1 MLTPYTNRPKV
12 TQTDILNGYVTRY
25 FVRNVSTKLITE
37 VDKKQYEAF
46 KLNALYETV
55 NFPWIITGFA
65 NNIISTDGQIIYGAK
80 HKNAVTICF
89 YERRMTGLTRLFGG
103 LSCPPVNI
111 NPKLLEYFQGTMN
124 REPATPTNEPKY
136 TSTLGGSIG
145 FGRTFGREIVPTPTP
160 APPTSSIT
168 YTALDIASGELSY
181 YLLRSDN
188 SLWSWGYNGNGELGT
203 GSFVDILTPTQVSG
217 SWSQISAAAYGLL
230 AVKTDNTLWGTGN
243 NNDGQLGL
251 GDTIDRD
258 VMTQISGSDWDK
270 VSTANGYGNHTL
282 GLKTDGTL
290 WAWGDNYYGQLGTGV
305 SGSGEYSYTPV
316 QVGSDTNWSYIH
328 AAYQRSF
335 ALKTNGTLWSW
346 GSNGSTALGQSD
358 SDQSVVYATP
368 TQVGTDTNWTKLSS
382 GWAFTFALKSNGTLW
397 VTGTNVSYG
406 FGVGSTDVSLEYNT
420 FTQVGSDTDW
430 ADISCGYEQCVA
442 RKTDGSIY
450 TWGYNATGELGLGDT
465 TNRESPTQVGSDTNW
480 TDISG
485 AYYDVLAIKNNT
497 LTYWGW
503 NFDNYLGTGNEPQLT
518 PTSLSYSSTLL
529 Y

>member
-1 MLTPYTNRPKV
+1 MSIPYSNRPKI
-12 TQTDILNGYVTRY
+12 TQTNLNNGYVTRY
-25 FVRNVSTKLITE
+25 FVRNVSTKVITE
-37 VDKKQYEAF
+37 VDEKQYEVF
-46 KLNALYETV
+46 KNNTLHETIQ
-55 NFPWIITGFA
+55 FPWVITGFA
-65 NNIISTDGQIIYGAK
+65 NNKISTDNKIIYGTK
-80 HKNAVTICF
+80 HQNSVTVQF
-89 YERRMTGLTRLFGG
+89 YEKRFPGLQRILRD
-103 LSCPPVNI
+103 P
-111 NPKLLEYFQGTMN
+111 LEYFQGIVN
-124 REPATPTNEPKY
+124 QEPTTIISKPQY
-136 TSTLGGSIG
+136 SSTLIG
-145 FGRTFGREIVPTPTP
+145 RIFGNEIVPTPITT
-160 APPTSSIT
+160 PPTSSTT

-203 GSFVDILTPTQVSG
+203 GSFVDVLTPTQVSG
-217 SWSQISAAAYGLL
+217 LWSQISAAAYGLL
-230 AVKTDNTLWGTGN
+230 AVKTDNTLWGTGA

-251 GDTIDRD
+251 GDTTNRD

-290 WAWGDNYYGQLGTGV
+290 WSWGDNYYGQLGTGV

-316 QVGSDTNWSYIH
+316 QVGSDTNWSHIH

-335 ALKTNGTLWSW
+335 AIKTNGTMWSW
-346 GSNGSTALGQSD
+346 GSNYSTALGQSD
-358 SDQSVVYATP
+358 SDTNAVYATP
-368 TQVGTDTNWTKLSS
+368 TQVGTDTDWTKLSS
-382 GWAFTFALKSNGTLW
+382 GWAFTFALKSDGTLW

-406 FGVGSTDVSLEYNT
+406 FGVGSTDTSLEYNT

-430 ADISCGYEQCVA
+430 VDISCGYEQCVA

-450 TWGYNATGELGLGDT
+450 TWGYNGTGELGLGDT

-503 NFDNYLGTGNEPQLT
+503 NSSDYLGTGNIPQLT